1 MTEHPSTTE
10 WFVLSALF
18 RKAAD
23 EGYGFFDGTRFEAIP
38 GMENAAADYMESL
51 LDEEGE
57 S

>member
-38 GMENAAADYMESL
+38 GMENATADYIQSL

-57 S
+57 